1 MAGVSKRIIVLGGGI
16 GGLCTAIGLRQIGV
30 DVIVYEQA
38 EAPSQVGAGLTLWAN
53 AIKVLRKLG
62 LADAVINAGSKIE
75 RGQIRT
81 ADGRVLSLSDPG
93 ELEQLFGEPTVAIHR
108 ADLHEILL
116 SALPAG
122 TVRLGAKCTGF
133 EQKAE
138 GVSVRFDGGHTD
150 HAELVVGADGIH
162 SAIRRQLFPEVRLR
176 YSGYT
181 AWRGVVAT
189 RDEVALGGTSE
200 SWGCGSRFGIVRV
213 DQERVYWFATAN
225 APAGIS
231 QTAAERK
238 SFLRQRF
245 HGWHHP
251 VELLLESTPAE
262 EILHNDIYDLK
273 PLERWSEGRVVLLGD
288 AAHPTTPN
296 MGQGACMAIESS
308 LVLARCLLREG
319 DLSRALRSYETA
331 RMSRTKWITDQSWKI
346 GRIGQ
351 LENPLACRVRDFL
364 LRITPDRVT
373 RKTLEKAAGYE
384 L

>member
-1 MAGVSKRIIVLGGGI
+1 MSGVYKRVIVLGGGI
-16 GGLCTAIGLRQIGV
+16 GGLCTAVSLRQIGV
-30 DVIVYEQA
+30 DVVVYEQA
-38 EAPSQVGAGLTLWAN
+38 EVLSQVGAGLSIWAN
-53 AIKVLRKLG
+53 AIKALRKLG
-62 LADAVINAGSKIE
+62 LADGVIRAGSKIE
-75 RGQIRT
+75 RGRICT
-81 ADGRVLSLSDPG
+81 ASGRILSLSDLG
-93 ELEQLFGEPTVAIHR
+93 ELERLCGEPTVAIHR

-122 TVRLGAKCTGF
+122 TVRQGAKCIGF
-133 EQKAE
+133 EQEAE
-138 GVSVRFDGGHTD
+138 GVRVRFAGGHTD
-150 HAELVVGADGIH
+150 RADLVVGADGIH
-162 SAIRRQLFPEVRLR
+162 SAVRQQLFPKVMLR

-189 RDEVALGGTSE
+189 RDEVALGVTSE
-200 SWGCGSRFGIVRV
+200 SWGFGSRFGIVRV
-213 DQERVYWFATAN
+213 DKERVYWFATAN
-225 APAGIS
+225 SPAGIS

-245 HGWHHP
+245 QGWHHP

-262 EILHNDIYDLK
+262 AILHNDIYDLK
-273 PLERWSEGRVVLLGD
+273 PMEHWSAGRVVLLGD

-308 LVLARCLLREG
+308 LVLARCILQEG
-319 DLSRALRSYETA
+319 DLPRALRRYETE
-331 RMSRTKWITDQSWKI
+331 RMPRTTWITDQSWKI

-364 LRITPDRVT
+364 LRITPARIA
-373 RKTLEKAAGYE
+373 RKTLERAADYE